1 MCVREC
7 VFKLSRKL
15 RLCVQAGSYITTGRQ
30 RERERRFP
38 VELAESRP
46 LRVCLQLII
55 LLWGFAYFSNWL
67 VYSFTWDI

>member
-30 RERERRFP
+30 REREEIPSGACGESTTQSLSP
-38 VELAESRP
+38 VNHSLMGI
-46 LRVCLQLII
+46 CI
-55 LLWGFAYFSNWL
+55 LF
-67 VYSFTWDI
+67 